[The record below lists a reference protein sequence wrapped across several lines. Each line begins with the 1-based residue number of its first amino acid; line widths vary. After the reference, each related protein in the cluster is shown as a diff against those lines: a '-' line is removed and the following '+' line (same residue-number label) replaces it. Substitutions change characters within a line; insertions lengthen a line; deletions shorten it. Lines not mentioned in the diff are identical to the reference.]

1 MAKAEGDGGLLSR
14 WGSRKPQLK
23 GRESAEEPGMEKLGG
38 KSASPEEPASAK
50 ALRVF
55 VLERVGSREWRVAR
69 AAGGGRARWVGPARL
84 LL

>member
-1 MAKAEGDGGLLSR
+1 
-14 WGSRKPQLK
+14 
-23 GRESAEEPGMEKLGG
+23 MEKLGG